1 MDGTPLTFQPMRD
14 LHIEIVGMTCE
25 HCVRAVKNRLSATPG
40 VSVRDVKVGSVDLQ
54 LDDAKA
60 TMEDVEDAISDEGYT
75 VDTVT
80 AR

>member
-1 MDGTPLTFQPMRD
+1 MKD

-25 HCVRAVKNRLSATPG
+25 HCVRAVKNRLSSTVG
-40 VSVRDVKVGSVDLQ
+40 ITVNDVQLGSVDLL
-54 LDDAKA
+54 LDESKA
-60 TMEDVEDAISDEGYT
+60 SMNDVEDAISDEGYT

>member
-1 MDGTPLTFQPMRD
+1 MKD

-40 VSVRDVKVGSVDLQ
+40 VRVKDVRVGTADIQ

-60 TMEDVEDAISDEGYT
+60 SVADVEDAISDEGYT
-75 VDTVT
+75 VDAVS

>member
-1 MDGTPLTFQPMRD
+1 MKD

-25 HCVRAVKNRLSATPG
+25 HCVRAVKSRLTATPG
-40 VSVRDVKVGSVDLQ
+40 ITVKDVKVGSVDLQ
-54 LDDAKA
+54 MDEAKA
-60 TMEDVEDAISDEGYT
+60 TMDDVEDAISDEGYT

>member
-1 MDGTPLTFQPMRD
+1 MTA

-40 VSVRDVKVGSVDLQ
+40 ITVDDVKINSVDLK
-54 LDDAKA
+54 LDETKA
-60 TMEDVEDAISDEGYT
+60 SMDDIEDAISDEGYT

-80 AR
+80 TR

>member
-1 MDGTPLTFQPMRD
+1 MQN
-14 LHIEIVGMTCE
+14 LHIEIVGMTCD

-40 VSVRDVKVGSVDLQ
+40 VSVKDVKVGAADIA
-54 LDDAKA
+54 LDDEQ
-60 TMEDVEDAISDEGYT
+60 TSMSEVEEAISDEGYT

>member
-1 MDGTPLTFQPMRD
+1 MSD

-25 HCVRAVKNRLSATPG
+25 HCVRAVRNRLSSTDG
-40 VSVRDVKVGSVDLQ
+40 VTVEDVKVGSVDLR
-54 LDDAKA
+54 LDESKVSMSDI
-60 TMEDVEDAISDEGYT
+60 EEAISDEGYT

>member
-1 MDGTPLTFQPMRD
+1 MKD

-25 HCVRAVKNRLSATPG
+25 HCVRAVNNRLAATPG
-40 VSVRDVKVGSVDLQ
+40 ITVKDVKVGSADIG
-54 LDDAKA
+54 LDESKA
-60 TMEDVEDAISDEGYT
+60 SMDDVEDAISDEGYT

>member
-1 MDGTPLTFQPMRD
+1 MKD
-14 LHIEIVGMTCE
+14 LHIEIVGMTCD

-40 VSVRDVKVGSVDLQ
+40 VNVKDVKVGVADIQ
-54 LDDAKA
+54 LDDSTASMA
-60 TMEDVEDAISDEGYT
+60 DVEEAISDEGYT